1 MNIALL
7 IVSVAALAGGVNGI
21 LLSRR
26 VSKLE
31 EHLGLRK
38 N

>member
-1 MNIALL
+1 MSIALL
-7 IVSVAALAGGVNGI
+7 IVSVAALAGSVNGI
-21 LLSRR
+21 LLARR

-31 EHLGLRK
+31 EHLGLKK